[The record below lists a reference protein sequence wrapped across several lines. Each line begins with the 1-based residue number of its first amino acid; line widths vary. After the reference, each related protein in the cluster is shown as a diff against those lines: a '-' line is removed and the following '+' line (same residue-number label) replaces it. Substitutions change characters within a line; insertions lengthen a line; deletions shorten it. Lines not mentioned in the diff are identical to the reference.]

1 MEGENA
7 GPDEE
12 HREYQ
17 SSWEVMSPEIV
28 EIGEDSKSVTISSR
42 DCGMN
47 DVYVAVGKNDLDVVK
62 WALDHAI
69 SPGARVFLVHVFP
82 PITYIST
89 PVGRLS
95 RSQLTQEQVR
105 FYVNKENNRRR
116 NVLQKYIQLCTDAEV
131 SVDTM
136 LLESNSTAKAIL
148 DLIPVLKITYL
159 VMGTKRPPASSFVV
173 IKRKETNTTDKRR
186 GQELSIPLSAHLRA
200 SPAASAKLQ
209 GGQNGEP
216 KLLFSGF
223 QQPRWRLA
231 SSAPR
236 FSTSPRPARRLIK
249 GTGKGEF
256 VQKKAPEYCE
266 VTIVYDGK
274 KLTDSQKVVPSAVAS
289 DQRRR
294 PEIATRQPERN
305 FLDCICF
312 SAKSD

>member
-12 HREYQ
+12 YREYR
-17 SSWEVMSPEIV
+17 SCWGVMSPEIV

-47 DVYVAVGKNDLDVVK
+47 DVYVAVGKKDLDVVK

-105 FYVNKENNRRR
+105 FYVNEENNRRR
-116 NVLQKYIQLCTDAEV
+116 NVLQKYIQLCTDAKV
-131 SVDTM
+131 TVDTV
-136 LLESNSTAKAIL
+136 LLESNSTGKAIL
-148 DLIPVLKITYL
+148 ELIPVLNITYL
-159 VMGTKRPPASSFVV
+159 VMGTKRPPAS
-173 IKRKETNTTDKRR
+173 
-186 GQELSIPLSAHLRA
+186 
-200 SPAASAKLQ
+200 
-209 GGQNGEP
+209 
-216 KLLFSGF
+216 
-223 QQPRWRLA
+223 
-231 SSAPR
+231 
-236 FSTSPRPARRLIK
+236 RRLIK

-256 VQKKAPEYCE
+256 VQKKAPDYCE

-274 KLTDSQKVVPSAVAS
+274 KLTDSQKVVPTAVAS
-289 DQRRR
+289 DRRRR